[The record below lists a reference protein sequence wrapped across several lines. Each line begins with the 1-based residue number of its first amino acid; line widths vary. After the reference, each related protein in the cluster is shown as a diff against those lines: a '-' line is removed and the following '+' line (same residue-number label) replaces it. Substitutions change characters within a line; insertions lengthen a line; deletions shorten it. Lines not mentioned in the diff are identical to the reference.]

1 MPSLNQSAIRTNDK
15 HIYRKP
21 NGIYH
26 YRFNIKDNGSYR
38 SLRLSMYSR
47 CPYEAGALAGLI
59 TYRTW
64 ISKIMESGLP
74 YSEVRQRLISLF
86 RDILAEHKEGID
98 KEGLLTEPQ
107 KEAYRNTASFG
118 ADPTIQ
124 PELTHQIAE
133 RIGLT
138 SPTDQ
143 ERKYINQ
150 DKPALLQGLTDAVLA
165 YNQSLQQP
173 YTDTTAT
180 STISE
185 TVPTT
190 PMKRVSEVF
199 EEFSI
204 DKRAANKLTEKT
216 LAYYRGGLKRF
227 IDAVGDLPINEVD
240 KLIMRQFRDTLT
252 GSDSN
257 KNKRLMGMSSIF
269 TWAIDNDYNINNPF
283 TSSKITIAGHE
294 QGKRDAFNIQEVQQI
309 FKHVENPE
317 NTRFKDHHKLICKIL
332 AYSGARL
339 NEIAQ
344 LYCDDIQE
352 KDGIWFITIND
363 DKPDKSIKNTNAKR
377 VVPLHHAIAAQVI
390 ARKRELA
397 TGRLFPELT
406 NPKPSYGARYSAWFT
421 TNVKKRLKLRE
432 TTTLHSFRHTVAT
445 QLQQADI
452 AETVTAQLLGHSR
465 GEALSYTHYGKG
477 ADLIKLK
484 SAIDLIGFD

>member
-1 MPSLNQSAIRTNDK
+1 
-15 HIYRKP
+15 
-21 NGIYH
+21 
-26 YRFNIKDNGSYR
+26 
-38 SLRLSMYSR
+38 
-47 CPYEAGALAGLI
+47 
-59 TYRTW
+59 
-64 ISKIMESGLP
+64 MESGLP
-74 YSEVRQRLISLF
+74 YPEVRERLISLF
-86 RDILAEHKEGID
+86 REILAEHKEGID

-124 PELTHQIAE
+124 PELTQQIAE

-173 YTDTTAT
+173 YTDT

-185 TVPTT
+185 TVPTI

-199 EEFSI
+199 EEFSK
-204 DKRAANKLTEKT
+204 DRRAANKLTEKT
-216 LAYYRGGLKRF
+216 LAYYRGGLQRF
-227 IDAVGDLPINEVD
+227 IDTVGDLAINEVN
-240 KLIMRQFRDTLT
+240 KPIMRQFRDSLT

-269 TWAIDNDYNINNPF
+269 TWAIENDYNINNPF
-283 TSSKITIAGHE
+283 TGSKITIAGHE
-294 QGKRDAFNIQEVQQI
+294 QGKRDAFKIQEVQQI
-309 FKHVENPE
+309 FKHLDNPE
-317 NTRFKDHHKLICKIL
+317 NTHFKNHHRLICKIL

-344 LYCDDIQE
+344 LYCNDIQE
-352 KDGIWFITIND
+352 KDGLWFITIND
-363 DKPDKSIKNTNAKR
+363 DKSDKSIKNTNAKR
-377 VVPLHHAIAAQVI
+377 AVPLHHAITNEVI
-390 ARKRELA
+390 ARKLELA

-465 GEALSYTHYGKG
+465 GETLSYTHYGKG
-477 ADLIKLK
+477 SDLIKLK
-484 SAIDLIGFD
+484 SAIDLITYELPQISSDKVE